1 MTLYE
6 FLKYHEG
13 ETIKIRRISWEQD
26 VYILADADRDGEIL
40 IRRGKRRGFLL
51 RRMGDK
57 GGGRSPSRRISSYGA
72 ERMITT
78 EELARIRA
86 AAIGDMLGDSKEL
99 DKLGPAATIFRLCR
113 ELELSRKHAV
123 TMSEVAAAAWEGEIP
138 SPLPGHTHMTE
149 EEFTERYNCPWCG
162 GSGHI
167 DDCDEADKQVKAQL
181 ERMDREADWLAT
193 KLNEIA
199 SPCRTL
205 HPCEVSPSCNYP
217 DGEPRCW
224 RDVAH
229 KAVEEGR

>member
-1 MTLYE
+1 MT
-6 FLKYHEG
+6 
-13 ETIKIRRISWEQD
+13 
-26 VYILADADRDGEIL
+26 
-40 IRRGKRRGFLL
+40 
-51 RRMGDK
+51 
-57 GGGRSPSRRISSYGA
+57 
-72 ERMITT
+72 ITT
-78 EELARIRA
+78 AELARIRA
-86 AAIGDMLGDSKEL
+86 AAIGDMLGDPGAL
-99 DKLGPAATIFRLCR
+99 DEMGPAATIFRLCR
-113 ELELSRKHAV
+113 ELELATKRAV
-123 TMSEVAAAAWEGEIP
+123 AMSEVAAAAWEGEIP